1 MVIVIRP
8 GFIASIFF
16 RSWNPQKPMADLAPQ
31 LVLSLF
37 PGIDLLG
44 RGFEAESFF
53 VVRGPDL
60 IWGQSI
66 ETFHAPPGRFDGI
79 IAGSPCQNFTTINR
93 NRDRAAGDSAIV
105 EFSRL
110 VTEAEPTWWLLENV
124 PTVPTVTIR
133 GYITQRLDLRA
144 SECGLKQS
152 RLRHFQFGSRDGRVL
167 IPERVTIRT
176 RSRAAVS
183 RLERCCLASEGAHP
197 TSRQGKRRSF
207 PDFCELQ
214 GLPRYFDLP
223 GWSLQFKY
231 KAVGNG
237 VPVPMARVIA
247 RAVVN
252 ALRFTVGAES
262 QRLCVCGCGRVVTG
276 RRRSALPACRKRLQR
291 RRAVPDQAVTT
302 PGAVTPAASQFESRD
317 A

>member
-1 MVIVIRP
+1 MP
-8 GFIASIFF
+8 PES
-16 RSWNPQKPMADLAPQ
+16 Q

-44 RGFEAESFF
+44 RGFEEEGFF

-79 IAGSPCQNFTTINR
+79 IAGSPCQNWSMVNR
-93 NRDRAAGDSAIV
+93 ARDRAAGDSSIG

-110 VTEAEPTWWLLENV
+110 VTEANVDWWLLENV

-133 GYITQRLDLRA
+133 GYRTQRLDLRA

-152 RLRHFQFGSRDGRVL
+152 RLRHFQFGSKDGRVL
-167 IPERVTIRT
+167 IPERDNLDSHGRGRIT
-176 RSRAAVS
+176 
-183 RLERCCLASEGAHP
+183 LEPCCLATEGK
-197 TSRQGKRRSF
+197 RQQRRSF

-214 GLPRYFDLP
+214 GLPRDFELP

-237 VPVPMARVIA
+237 VPIPMARVIA

-252 ALRFTVGAES
+252 SRVFTEGAPS
-262 QRLCVCGCGRVVTG
+262 LCACDCGRVVTG
-276 RRRSALPACRKRLQR
+276 RRISALPACRKRLQR
-291 RRAVPDQAVTT
+291 RRAVTRL
-302 PGAVTPAASQFESRD
+302 AVTPPGPVTFGESHSVSELGVNTPAKSQPGEKSRFEGCD
-317 A
+317 G

>member
-1 MVIVIRP
+1 MIDR
-8 GFIASIFF
+8 
-16 RSWNPQKPMADLAPQ
+16 APQ

-44 RGFEAESFF
+44 RGFEEEGFF

-79 IAGSPCQNFTTINR
+79 IAGSPCQNWSMINR
-93 NRDRAAGDSAIV
+93 NRDRAAGDSSIA

-110 VTEAEPTWWLLENV
+110 VTEANVDWWLLENV

-133 GYITQRLDLRA
+133 GYRTQRLDLRA
-144 SECGLKQS
+144 SECGLKQN
-152 RLRHFQFGSRDGRVL
+152 RLRHFQFGSKEGRVRVL
-167 IPERVTIRT
+167 IPERVSLEKEARGRIT
-176 RSRAAVS
+176 
-183 RLERCCLASEGAHP
+183 LERCCLATEGRRP
-197 TSRQGKRRSF
+197 LRERRSF

-214 GLPRYFDLP
+214 GLPRDFDLP

-231 KAVGNG
+231 KAVGNA
-237 VPVPMARVIA
+237 VPFPMARVIA

-252 ALRFTVGAES
+252 ARAVTSGAES
-262 QRLCVCGCGRVVTG
+262 PKLCICDCGRPVTG
-276 RRRSALPACRKRLQR
+276 RRKSALPACRKRLQR
-291 RRAVPDQAVTT
+291 RRPSPGVVSQTVLVTL
-302 PGAVTPAASQFESRD
+302 GD
-317 A
+317 